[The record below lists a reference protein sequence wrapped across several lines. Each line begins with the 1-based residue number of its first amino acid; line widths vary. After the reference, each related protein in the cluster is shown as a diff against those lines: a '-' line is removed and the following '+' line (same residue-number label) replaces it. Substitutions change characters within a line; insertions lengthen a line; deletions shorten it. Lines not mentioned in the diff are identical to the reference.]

1 MQQATD
7 WIALWRD
14 LVDMQVNAW
23 QQDRPNPHQVEA
35 KADAWRD
42 RARKYD
48 EGVKRRW
55 AKPDSS
61 RDLVVGLLEAHPGWT
76 AVDIGGGTGAWAV
89 LMAQHARAVTVVEP
103 SAAMR
108 EVLQE
113 NVAEKDLDNVTVV
126 EGKWPEAQVSA
137 HDLVFCAHALYGM
150 RDFVAL
156 ARSLEAVSRHLVV
169 LVMRAPL
176 PNALMGQLA
185 LRVWG
190 QPYDSPNFQVAYNA
204 LLQMGIFPHVHMED
218 SGLWRPW
225 TNATLE
231 DALAEVK
238 RKLGLPGP
246 SEHDAYLREML
257 ERNLIYQDGEYLW
270 PRGVRSALMY
280 WDVTQGG
287 PSTPQE

>member
-1 MQQATD
+1 MQKATD
-7 WIALWRD
+7 WIALWGD
-14 LVDMQVNAW
+14 LVDNQVRAGEQN
-23 QQDRPNPHQVEA
+23 RPDPHRADA
-35 KADAWRD
+35 KQDAWRD

-61 RDLVVGLLEAHPGWT
+61 RELVAGLLKAHPDWT
-76 AVDIGGGTGAWAV
+76 ALDIGGGTGAWAV

-103 SAAMR
+103 SEAMR

-113 NVAEKDLDNVTVV
+113 NVAEKGLANVTVV
-126 EGKWPEAQVSA
+126 EGKWPEAQVPV

-176 PNALMGQLA
+176 PDALMAQIA
-185 LRVWG
+185 TRVWG
-190 QPYDSPNFQVAYNA
+190 QPYDSPCFQVAYNA
-204 LLQMGIFPHVHMED
+204 LLQMGIFPNVQMED

-231 DALAEVK
+231 DAFAEVK
-238 RKLGLPGP
+238 RKLGLNGP
-246 SEHDAYLREML
+246 SEHDAHIREQL
-257 ERNLIYQDGEYLW
+257 ERNLAYEDGQYVW

-280 WDVTQGG
+280 WDVTRGG
-287 PSTPQE
+287 AATPLE